1 MTTIG
6 IILGGDI
13 LPVRSLASPPAS
25 AERVYELIR
34 SADLALG
41 NFEMPLT
48 DRGTPVQK
56 LLNIRAPAS
65 IALGVPV
72 LGFDVLTIANNHAVD
87 CGWEGLVDTREGL
100 QAGGIAV
107 IGIGE
112 TRDLAAGPLV
122 REVAGLRIGIVAFS
136 CLTPPGTSAGPDRP
150 GISPIHIVTAYEVDP
165 WYQMEEPGDPSVV
178 RVRTAVRPDDL
189 DWAGGLVSRTK
200 AECDLVIVTIHWGF
214 GSGETLADYQMPL
227 ARALVEAGAD
237 VVHGHH
243 PHAIHGIGFHRGK
256 PIFFSAGTFIGQQ
269 VFLDAS
275 PQVKDLWAAM
285 SADGYVAM
293 LSINAQA
300 IAEIRLHPTTLDDNR
315 LPILAEG
322 PAAERIGERIARLSA
337 PLGATV
343 SLSNG
348 VFLVRAID

>member
-1 MTTIG
+1 MTMIG
-6 IILGGDI
+6 ITLGGDI
-13 LPVRSLASPPAS
+13 LPVRSLVPPPAS

-48 DRGTPVQK
+48 DRGTLVQK
-56 LLNIRAPAS
+56 LLNIRAPAC
-65 IALGVPV
+65 IAPDVPV
-72 LGFDVLTIANNHAVD
+72 LGYDVLTIANNHAVD

-150 GISPIHIVTAYEVDP
+150 GISPIHVITAYEVDP

-189 DWAGGLVSRTK
+189 DWAAGVVARTK

-237 VVHGHH
+237 IVHGHH
-243 PHAIHGIGFHRGK
+243 PHAIHGIGFHKGK
-256 PIFFSAGTFIGQQ
+256 PIFFSSGTFIGQQ
-269 VFLDAS
+269 VFLEAS

-285 SADGYVAM
+285 SPDGYIAV
-293 LSINAQA
+293 LSATPHSIT
-300 IAEIRLHPTTLDDNR
+300 EIQLHPTTLDDDR
-315 LPILAEG
+315 LPILVEG
-322 PAAERIGERIARLSA
+322 QAAERIGERIARLSA

-348 VFLVRAID
+348 VFRVRAID